1 MTKTD
6 KKSLKRRAVK
16 HKETRADDCRFP
28 KGSYKPASLLVFC
41 TKGLPSLQYER
52 PSRAALF
59 QKFAVLLN
67 DVRQTKPL
75 FTLLVFDRE
84 MYMVNGVVCSSPN
97 ALHSLR
103 AFAYYSTLP

>member
-52 PSRAALF
+52 PSLE
-59 QKFAVLLN
+59 LLSF
-67 DVRQTKPL
+67 RSLPC
-75 FTLLVFDRE
+75 
-84 MYMVNGVVCSSPN
+84 CSMMLGKQSPC
-97 ALHSLR
+97 LR
-103 AFAYYSTLP
+103 Y